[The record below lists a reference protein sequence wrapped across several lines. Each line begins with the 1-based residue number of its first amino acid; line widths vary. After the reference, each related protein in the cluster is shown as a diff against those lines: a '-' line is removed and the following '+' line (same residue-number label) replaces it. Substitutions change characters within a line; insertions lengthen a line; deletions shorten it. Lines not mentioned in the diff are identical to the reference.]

1 METDGDKDS
10 PMSDFKVPSLP
21 FKAPASISEPA
32 KSKSDDQTVPDL
44 ESKEDLIDVNQG
56 ATVEPQPPAAPA
68 APAVQYE
75 EPSWGGEP
83 PSDRHYSL
91 EILKNGAIVDTVK
104 LTGKSFFTVGRLPV
118 CDVPFE
124 HPSLS
129 RYHAV
134 LQYKVKPSPEKPC
147 GFYLFDL
154 DSTHG
159 SLHNKKKCFPKT
171 FYRLRVGHMLKFGGS
186 TRTVM
191 KFLIAFFYLQSFFS
205 R

>member
-1 METDGDKDS
+1 MCRPIITLS
-10 PMSDFKVPSLP
+10 C
-21 FKAPASISEPA
+21 
-32 KSKSDDQTVPDL
+32 
-44 ESKEDLIDVNQG
+44 
-56 ATVEPQPPAAPA
+56 
-68 APAVQYE
+68 
-75 EPSWGGEP
+75 
-83 PSDRHYSL
+83 
-91 EILKNGAIVDTVK
+91 
-104 LTGKSFFTVGRLPV
+104 RLPV

-159 SLHNKKKCFPKT
+159 TLHNKRKCFPKT

-186 TRTVM
+186 TRTVR
-191 KFLIAFFYLQSFFS
+191 S
-205 R
+205 